1 MGIKVLM
8 LLGYYEPGGFKTVVD
23 SLSKYLRVYDVD
35 VTVAARVIRVE
46 PPKHVNLIKLKP
58 KELPQESRYYD
69 VIHIHTSYPY
79 TKIAVEQG
87 LRNTVFT
94 WHGYTPT
101 IYVPGI
107 RNKLINIALR
117 FAYRR
122 ILPKIPFIT
131 AVSNYAN
138 IRLRK
143 LIGISG
149 KVVSNGVDLELF
161 KPCHKREHKERSEHY
176 PVILNLTAYNNL
188 KGKDLLIKSFKVIK
202 RKYPKATLIA
212 VGLDYNSFSKD
223 IIRMDYIQYNKV
235 PQLYCS
241 ADFYLLTSKHE
252 SFGLPIIEAFAT
264 GTPVI
269 AYDKNDARRE
279 HINNSSAGLLFRDTR
294 TLIQAVDEVLNNW
307 ESYSMRGIEYARKF
321 DWRTIAKEYVN
332 IYRKVIESG
341 ENLEQKI
348 DNR

>member
-35 VTVAARVIRVE
+35 VTAAARVIRVE

-58 KELPQESRYYD
+58 EELPQESRYYD

-79 TKIAVEQG
+79 TKVAVEHG
-87 LRNTVFT
+87 LRNIVFT

-107 RNKLINIALR
+107 KNKLINVALR
-117 FAYRR
+117 YSYRR
-122 ILPKIPFIT
+122 ILPKIRFIT

-138 IRLRK
+138 MQLRK
-143 LIGISG
+143 LTGVPG
-149 KVVSNGVDLELF
+149 KVVPNGVDLELF
-161 KPCHKREHKERSEHY
+161 KPCRKRGLREKFEHY
-176 PVILNLTAYNNL
+176 PVMLNLTAYNNL
-188 KGKDLLIKSFKVIK
+188 KGRDLLIKSFKIIK
-202 RKYPKATLIA
+202 RKYLKAALIA
-212 VGLDYNSFSKD
+212 VGLGYSSEDVIS
-223 IIRMDYIQYNKV
+223 MDYIQYNHV
-235 PQLYCS
+235 SQLYCN

-269 AYDKNDARRE
+269 AYEKNDARQELIR
-279 HINNSSAGLLFRDTR
+279 NSGAGLLFRDAR

-307 ESYSMRGIEYARKF
+307 ESYSMRGVEYARKF
-321 DWRTIAKEYVN
+321 DWRTIAKEYVD
-332 IYRKVIESG
+332 IYGKAIESG
-341 ENLEQKI
+341 KDSE
-348 DNR
+348 